1 MTVGAVVLRLS
12 VSDED
17 KFGHNE
23 FIGETRVA
31 LKKLKFN
38 EKKNYNVC
46 LERVI
51 PVSRKS
57 EVLTSKEEGGNRT
70 RPLGSVR
77 LPPLMHHSPEVGA
90 DISHSQGSSRF
101 PLLTGEESCGTVPW
115 NGALRGRR
123 KALSRIPT
131 SCSGWIFCCAAQ
143 YARLVYGEYRVAVV
157 NAADVAYSGVPA
169 SRKHGSDTG
178 GLGINRTRSS
188 FPIDGINIYS
198 LFFY

>member
-1 MTVGAVVLRLS
+1 MTLGAVVLRLS

-38 EKKNYNVC
+38 EKKSYNVC

-51 PVSRKS
+51 PVSRKW
-57 EVLTSKEEGGNRT
+57 EVLTSKEARRQREETVSRT
-70 RPLGSVR
+70 RPLGPVR
-77 LPPLMHHSPEVGA
+77 LPPFMHHSHEVGA

-123 KALSRIPT
+123 KARSRIPT
-131 SCSGWIFCCAAQ
+131 SCTGWIFCCAAQ
-143 YARLVYGEYRVAVV
+143 CARLVYGEYRVTVV

-178 GLGINRTRSS
+178 GIRFQPDMIELSDRWH
-188 FPIDGINIYS
+188 
-198 LFFY
+198 

>member
-1 MTVGAVVLRLS
+1 MVGAVVLRLS

-38 EKKNYNVC
+38 EKKSYNVC

-51 PVSRKS
+51 PVSRKIGNINEPRGS
-57 EVLTSKEEGGNRT
+57 TPAGGGGGGTSGRT
-70 RPLGSVR
+70 RPLHSIR
-77 LPPLMHHSPEVGA
+77 LPPQLAQRIPV
-90 DISHSQGSSRF
+90 ISDGSSRF
-101 PLLTGEESCGTVPW
+101 PLLTGEEGCGAVPR

-123 KALSRIPT
+123 KTRSWTRR
-131 SCSGWIFCCAAQ
+131 SCTGWMFCCAAQ
-143 YARLVYGEYRVAVV
+143 CARLVDGGYRVPVV
-157 NAADVAYSGVPA
+157 NTADAAYSGVPA

-178 GLGINRTRSS
+178 GLGSGRT
-188 FPIDGINIYS
+188 
-198 LFFY
+198 